1 MYIYILLLFLFFT
14 SLFVCVCLY
23 IFSCVEVCARIWV
36 ITIPWKF
43 SRSGSLVW
51 SYPIHDFELN
61 VQDLLNVCVWINILF
76 GRSTQK
82 QGEVGPRGVN
92 FFTKKLY
99 HIYLEDKVK
108 MIFLNFQ
115 FNQLTK
121 PDGNKKNIEKNSCM
135 IHILLTSGSFF
146 TIKILYKLL
155 FTTKRYSQSTL
166 SSKRRWPD
174 IQVKDKLV
182 GKNMVVDW
190 SLFGLWPRL
199 LRYRATVILQIALVY
214 FSFYVKEQFCW

>member
-1 MYIYILLLFLFFT
+1 
-14 SLFVCVCLY
+14 
-23 IFSCVEVCARIWV
+23 
-36 ITIPWKF
+36 
-43 SRSGSLVW
+43 
-51 SYPIHDFELN
+51 
-61 VQDLLNVCVWINILF
+61 
-76 GRSTQK
+76 
-82 QGEVGPRGVN
+82 
-92 FFTKKLY
+92 
-99 HIYLEDKVK
+99 

-146 TIKILYKLL
+146 TIEILYKLL

-166 SSKRRWPD
+166 SSERRWPD

-199 LRYRATVILQIALVY
+199 LRYRATVILEIALVY

>member
-1 MYIYILLLFLFFT
+1 MLFLFFT

-135 IHILLTSGSFF
+135 IHILLTSVSFF

-155 FTTKRYSQSTL
+155 FTTKCYSQSTL
-166 SSKRRWPD
+166 SSERRWPD

>member
-1 MYIYILLLFLFFT
+1 
-14 SLFVCVCLY
+14 
-23 IFSCVEVCARIWV
+23 
-36 ITIPWKF
+36 
-43 SRSGSLVW
+43 
-51 SYPIHDFELN
+51 
-61 VQDLLNVCVWINILF
+61 
-76 GRSTQK
+76 
-82 QGEVGPRGVN
+82 
-92 FFTKKLY
+92 
-99 HIYLEDKVK
+99 

-166 SSKRRWPD
+166 FSERRWPD

>member
-82 QGEVGPRGVN
+82 QGEVDPRGVN

-121 PDGNKKNIEKNSCM
+121 PDGNKKNIEKNSCI

-146 TIKILYKLL
+146 TIEILYKLL

-166 SSKRRWPD
+166 SSERRWPD

-182 GKNMVVDW
+182 GKNVVVDW